1 MGPRSLLALALSGA
15 VVATAVDARANP
27 LDAFG
32 FGSRETAMGG
42 AVAADVRDF
51 SAGYYN
57 PAGLAL
63 AHGFEL
69 SAGYFRADHSLYMNG
84 QNNDV
89 DPVKGL
95 VGGAVVPGK
104 LFGVP
109 FAFGVGIHL
118 PDDRLARVRAL
129 AQDQPRWEMYDNRNQ
144 RLWFGV
150 NLAISPTPW
159 LQIGGGITLMAA
171 TRADLDISGD
181 FDILKPYLSSLRHQV
196 TADLKLVAYPD
207 FGARVQV
214 SKRVALALVYRGQFQ
229 MDLQVAAK
237 VHAGA
242 ATGCANATAS
252 PNTCFAQTDLT
263 TVGLGLQT
271 DTIDSF
277 LPQQVVGGSSFQI
290 TDDLKANLDL
300 TWINWS
306 AYVPPVTRINTQL
319 NIPPPKGGWPAGI
332 QPPAQP
338 APIVILPIDMQDR
351 IVPHVGVEWRA
362 LAFPSWEG
370 FLRGGYEFDKSP
382 IGSQWGQ
389 TNYVDS
395 DRHVIST
402 GIGVRL
408 LHPGAV
414 LPGDVRFDVHG
425 QLSVLPDVTV
435 VKQDPSDLVGNYTAG
450 GHIWNFGGTAT
461 VGF

>member
-1 MGPRSLLALALSGA
+1 MRRNLRPLRSAAQLAWWVSSLLLARDA
-15 VVATAVDARANP
+15 VANP

-42 AVAADVRDF
+42 AVAADVNDF
-51 SAGYYN
+51 TAGYYN

-69 SAGYFRADHSLYMNG
+69 SIGYMRADHSLYMNG
-84 QNNDV
+84 QNNGV
-89 DPVKGL
+89 DPVKG
-95 VGGAVVPGK
+95 VVAGAVVPGK
-104 LFGVP
+104 LFDVP
-109 FAFGVGIHL
+109 FAVGVGLML

-171 TRADLDISGD
+171 TRATLDISGD
-181 FDILKPYLSSLRHQV
+181 FDLLKPYDSSLRHQV
-196 TADLKLVAYPD
+196 QADLTLVAYPD
-207 FGARVQV
+207 FGARFEL
-214 SKRVALALVYRGQFQ
+214 SKSLAVAVVYRGQFQ
-229 MDLQVAAK
+229 MDLNVAAQ
-237 VHAGA
+237 VNAGA
-242 ATGCANATAS
+242 ATGSAMGA
-252 PNTCFAQTDLT
+252 AQTNLT

-277 LPQQVVGGSSFQI
+277 LPQQVVVGASWKI
-290 TDDLKANLDL
+290 TDDLKAGLDL
-300 TWINWS
+300 TWVNWS
-306 AYVPPVTRINTQL
+306 AYVPPVTHIETQL
-319 NIPPPKGGWPAGI
+319 NIPAPKGGWPAGI
-332 QPPAQP
+332 QPPSQP
-338 APIVILPIDMQDR
+338 APIVILPIQMSDR

-362 LAFPSWEG
+362 VARPTWEG

-382 IGSQWGQ
+382 IGAQTGP
-389 TNYVDS
+389 TNYVDA

-402 GIGVRL
+402 GLGVRL

-425 QLSVLPDVTV
+425 QLSVLPDVTI
-435 VKQDPSDLVGNYTAG
+435 VKSDPSDLVGNYTAG
-450 GHIWNFGGTAT
+450 GHIWNVGASAT

>member
-1 MGPRSLLALALSGA
+1 MRPRALFLLGFSVALGLLAP
-15 VVATAVDARANP
+15 TARANP

-32 FGSRETAMGG
+32 FGSREAAMGG
-42 AVAADVRDF
+42 AVAADVSDF

-84 QNNDV
+84 QNNGV

-104 LFGVP
+104 LLGVP
-109 FAFGVGIHL
+109 FAVGVGVHL

-129 AQDQPRWEMYDNRNQ
+129 AQDQPRWELYDNRNQ

-150 NLAISPTPW
+150 NLAVSPTPW
-159 LQIGGGITLMAA
+159 LQLGGGLTLMAA
-171 TRADLDISGD
+171 TRAGLDISGD
-181 FDILKPYLSSLRHQV
+181 FDLLKPYYSSLRHQV
-196 TADLKLVAYPD
+196 QADLTMVAYPD
-207 FGARVQV
+207 FGARVKV
-214 SKRVALALVYRGQFQ
+214 SKRIAVALVYRGQFQ

-242 ATGCANATAS
+242 ATGGAMGS
-252 PNTCFAQTDLT
+252 IPQTDLT

-271 DTIDSF
+271 NTIDSF
-277 LPQQVVGGSSFQI
+277 LPQQVVAGSSFQI
-290 TDDLKANLDL
+290 TDDLRANVDL
-300 TWINWS
+300 TWVNWS
-306 AYVPPVTRINTQL
+306 AYVPPVTQINTQL

-332 QPPAQP
+332 QPPTQP
-338 APIVILPIDMQDR
+338 APITILPISMSDR
-351 IVPHVGVEWRA
+351 IVPHVGIEWRA
-362 LAFPSWEG
+362 IAQPTWEG

-382 IGSQWGQ
+382 IGAQTGQ

-402 GIGVRL
+402 GVGVRL
-408 LHPGAV
+408 LHPGEV
-414 LPGDVRFDVHG
+414 LPGDVRFDIHA
-425 QLSVLPDVTV
+425 QLSVLPDTTIQ
-435 VKQDPSDLVGNYTAG
+435 KQDASDLVGNYTAG
-450 GHIWNFGGTAT
+450 GHIWNLGGTAT